1 MELSFMDAYTL
12 WRRLPY
18 PPKPSV
24 SELKLARF
32 DLAEAD
38 MHADVVVA
46 FVRTG
51 RFRPSAADVVA
62 EAAAIVAQVEAVDE
76 ESLGD
81 DLAVAR
87 ELHAY
92 AALLGILYQRFLE
105 VGAAG

>member
-18 PPKPSV
+18 PPKPSG
-24 SELKLARF
+24 SELEPAF
-32 DLAEAD
+32 FALAEAD
-38 MHADVVVA
+38 MHAEAVIA

-51 RFRPSAADVVA
+51 VFRLSAGDVVA
-62 EAAAIVAQVEAVDE
+62 EAAAIVAQVEALDE

-92 AALLGILYQRFLE
+92 AMLLGVLYQRFLE
-105 VGAAG
+105 VGTAG